1 MISVYKNCNNLKLL
15 LNNNKN
21 ILLKSCFHQSS
32 QLLNIKKK
40 PLRANNK
47 LYDIDDIQHHINKMS
62 GAKILN
68 ITGMSNN
75 ESKWVALDKIE
86 YQDPSGKKRVWEMC
100 HRTSRKG
107 DCDAVAIFTIL
118 SATKDKPRET
128 LLVSQFRPP
137 VGKLTFEFP
146 AGLIDE
152 GETAEQAAVRE
163 LKEETGY
170 NGVVRE
176 VSPIIF
182 SDPGLTNA
190 NMKLVVMDVDRSLD
204 INQNVVAVPDE
215 GEFIDV
221 FHVPIDNLYNF
232 LIEKEKTS
240 HAFDSRLFHFIYGL
254 NITPKL

>member
-1 MISVYKNCNNLKLL
+1 
-15 LNNNKN
+15 
-21 ILLKSCFHQSS
+21 
-32 QLLNIKKK
+32 
-40 PLRANNK
+40 
-47 LYDIDDIQHHINKMS
+47 MS

-118 SATKDKPRET
+118 SATEDKPRET

-146 AGLIDE
+146 AGLIDDK
-152 GETAEQAAVRE
+152 ETAEQAAIRE

-170 NGVVRE
+170 TGVVRD

-190 NMKLVVMDVDRSLD
+190 NMKLVVMDVDRSLE

-221 FHVPIDNLYNF
+221 FHIPINNLYNF
-232 LIEKEKTS
+232 LIEKEKTT
-240 HAFDSRLFHFIYGL
+240 HAVDARLLHFAYGL
-254 NITPKL
+254 NVASKL

>member
-1 MISVYKNCNNLKLL
+1 MC
-15 LNNNKN
+15 
-21 ILLKSCFHQSS
+21 
-32 QLLNIKKK
+32 
-40 PLRANNK
+40 
-47 LYDIDDIQHHINKMS
+47 
-62 GAKILN
+62 GAKILK
-68 ITGMSNN
+68 IYPMSND

-86 YQDPSGKKRVWEMC
+86 YQDQSGKKRVWEMC

-107 DCDAVAIFTIL
+107 DCDAVAIFCIL

-152 GETAEQAAVRE
+152 NETAEQAAVRE

-170 NGVVRE
+170 FGVPRDT
-176 VSPIIF
+176 SPIIY

-190 NMKLVVMDVDRSLD
+190 NMKLVVMDVDRSLEV
-204 INQNVVAVPDE
+204 NQNVVAVPDE

-221 FHVPIDNLYNF
+221 FHIPIDNLYSF
-232 LIEKEKTS
+232 LIEKEKTT
-240 HAFDSRLFHFIYGL
+240 HAVDARLLHFAYGL
-254 NITPKL
+254 CVASKL

>member
-1 MISVYKNCNNLKLL
+1 
-15 LNNNKN
+15 
-21 ILLKSCFHQSS
+21 
-32 QLLNIKKK
+32 
-40 PLRANNK
+40 
-47 LYDIDDIQHHINKMS
+47 
-62 GAKILN
+62 
-68 ITGMSNN
+68 MSND

-86 YQDPSGKKRVWEMC
+86 YQDQSGKKRVWEMC

-107 DCDAVAIFTIL
+107 DCDAVAIFCIL

-152 GETAEQAAVRE
+152 NETAEQAAVRE

-170 NGVVRE
+170 FGVPRDT
-176 VSPIIF
+176 SPIIY

-190 NMKLVVMDVDRSLD
+190 NMKLVVMDVDRSLEV
-204 INQNVVAVPDE
+204 NQNVVAVPDE

-221 FHVPIDNLYNF
+221 FHIPIDNLYSF
-232 LIEKEKTS
+232 LIEKEKTT
-240 HAFDSRLFHFIYGL
+240 HAVDARLLHFAYGL
-254 NITPKL
+254 CVASKL

>member
-1 MISVYKNCNNLKLL
+1 
-15 LNNNKN
+15 
-21 ILLKSCFHQSS
+21 
-32 QLLNIKKK
+32 
-40 PLRANNK
+40 
-47 LYDIDDIQHHINKMS
+47 MS

-68 ITGMSNN
+68 VTGLNN
-75 ESKWVALDKIE
+75 SEAKWVALDKIE

-107 DCDAVAIFTIL
+107 DCDAVVIFTIL
-118 SATKDKPRET
+118 SATKDKPKET

-152 GETAEQAAVRE
+152 NETAEQAAVRE

-170 NGVVRE
+170 HGVVRE
-176 VSPIIF
+176 VTPIIF

-190 NMKLVVMDVDRSLD
+190 NMKLVVMDVDRSLE

-221 FHVPIDNLYNF
+221 FHIPVDKLYSF
-232 LIEKEKTS
+232 LIEKANTT
-240 HAFDSRLFHFIYGL
+240 HAVDARLLHFAFGL
-254 NITPKL
+254 NVASKI

>member
-1 MISVYKNCNNLKLL
+1 MI
-15 LNNNKN
+15 
-21 ILLKSCFHQSS
+21 
-32 QLLNIKKK
+32 
-40 PLRANNK
+40 
-47 LYDIDDIQHHINKMS
+47 
-62 GAKILN
+62 GAKILK
-68 ITGMSNN
+68 IYPMSND

-86 YQDPSGKKRVWEMC
+86 YQDQSGKKRVWEMC

-107 DCDAVAIFTIL
+107 DCDAVAIFCIL

-152 GETAEQAAVRE
+152 NETAEQAAVRE

-170 NGVVRE
+170 FGVPRDT
-176 VSPIIF
+176 SPIIY

-190 NMKLVVMDVDRSLD
+190 NMKLVVMDVDRSLEV
-204 INQNVVAVPDE
+204 NQNVVAVPDE

-221 FHVPIDNLYNF
+221 FHIPIDNLYSF
-232 LIEKEKTS
+232 LIEKEKTT
-240 HAFDSRLFHFIYGL
+240 HAVDARLLHFAYGL
-254 NITPKL
+254 CVASKL

>member
-1 MISVYKNCNNLKLL
+1 
-15 LNNNKN
+15 
-21 ILLKSCFHQSS
+21 
-32 QLLNIKKK
+32 
-40 PLRANNK
+40 
-47 LYDIDDIQHHINKMS
+47 MS
-62 GAKILN
+62 GAKI
-68 ITGMSNN
+68 IKISPMSND

-86 YQDPSGKKRVWEMC
+86 YQDQSGKKRVWEMC

-107 DCDAVAIFTIL
+107 DCDAVAIFCIL

-152 GETAEQAAVRE
+152 NETAEQAAVRE

-170 NGVVRE
+170 FGVPRDT
-176 VSPIIF
+176 SPIIY

-190 NMKLVVMDVDRSLD
+190 NMKLVVMDVDRSLEV
-204 INQNVVAVPDE
+204 NQNVVAVPDE

-221 FHVPIDNLYNF
+221 FHIPIDNLYSF
-232 LIEKEKTS
+232 LIEKEKTT
-240 HAFDSRLFHFIYGL
+240 HAVDARLLHFAYGL
-254 NITPKL
+254 CVASKL

>member
-1 MISVYKNCNNLKLL
+1 MISIFRSSKNFKLL
-15 LNNNKN
+15 LNNNN
-21 ILLKSCFHQSS
+21 NFLLKSCLHQTS
-32 QLLNIKKK
+32 QLLNIKKA
-40 PLRANNK
+40 PLNGNK
-47 LYDIDDIQHHINKMS
+47 LHEIKDIDHHIKKMS
-62 GAKILN
+62 KAKILN
-68 ITGMSNN
+68 ITNMNNN
-75 ESKWVALDKIE
+75 ESKWIALDKIE
-86 YQDPSGKKRVWEMC
+86 YQDPSGKNRIWEMC

-107 DCDAVAIFTIL
+107 DCDAVCIYTIL

-152 GETAEQAAVRE
+152 NETAEQAAVRE

-170 NGVVRE
+170 HGVVRE
-176 VSPIIF
+176 ISPIIF

-190 NMKLVVMDVDRSLD
+190 NMKLVVMDVDRSLK

-221 FHVPIDNLYNF
+221 FHIPIDDLYSF
-232 LIEKEKTS
+232 LIEKEKTT
-240 HAFDSRLFHFIYGL
+240 HAVDSRLLHFAYGL
-254 NITPKL
+254 CVASKI